1 MNSMKELNRA
11 KSKFKTVGTYLRL
24 CDLSLVGRSLVIS
37 CSDLVADRLKSR
49 LDTLVLCFE
58 HVEKIAINGSVVFD
72 VPLPRIPKLPAA
84 PKSSGGLKVVAILK
98 PTKELLA
105 MKFPII
111 NVKI

>member
-1 MNSMKELNRA
+1 M
-11 KSKFKTVGTYLRL
+11 
-24 CDLSLVGRSLVIS
+24 
-37 CSDLVADRLKSR
+37 
-49 LDTLVLCFE
+49 
-58 HVEKIAINGSVVFD
+58 
-72 VPLPRIPKLPAA
+72 PLPKIPKLPAA